1 MADKIKELH
10 SRTTELLDAGRIF
23 EAITVVKVMLDKAGV
38 KSHVDNLLKIE
49 QTYRYM
55 IHYMIEGVHDEGRE
69 RMLSDITDQL
79 RMLSDMA
86 VRAYMTPDSPE
97 YYYSVLRFV
106 NLRKECLADIIREYG
121 KIVSEM
127 TLAELGGNDVSD
139 MRRRK
144 EEQLVRLFNSIFV
157 SLGSDTEYAEIARY
171 LTSGYADDNVSAQSI
186 SALTLSLLCFYDKGK
201 FNTLLDVYDNTQSE
215 KLAARALVGIVL
227 AMVEN
232 AGRIEYD
239 RLLMNRMS
247 LWKDSLITYRRLHE
261 VIRVIVGTRDTE
273 RVSSKMKDEVIPEIM
288 KLRPDILKK
297 LRNPEGDPDMM
308 MDNNPEWEDMLAK
321 SDLTK
326 KMQEL
331 SEMQSDGADLMM
343 VTLSNLKQFP
353 FFNIAANWFLPF
365 DSQHSEI
372 RLGEG
377 MCRLMDV
384 MKDTGSMVCDS
395 DLYSLALAFAQMP
408 EAQKNMISA
417 QMSAQ
422 ADQFKEESRSRYRR
436 QTPPNLTSKL

>member
-144 EEQLVRLFNSIFV
+144 EEQLVRLFNSISF
-157 SLGSDTEYAEIARY
+157 R
-171 LTSGYADDNVSAQSI
+171 
-186 SALTLSLLCFYDKGK
+186 
-201 FNTLLDVYDNTQSE
+201 
-215 KLAARALVGIVL
+215 
-227 AMVEN
+227 
-232 AGRIEYD
+232 
-239 RLLMNRMS
+239 
-247 LWKDSLITYRRLHE
+247 
-261 VIRVIVGTRDTE
+261 
-273 RVSSKMKDEVIPEIM
+273 
-288 KLRPDILKK
+288 
-297 LRNPEGDPDMM
+297 
-308 MDNNPEWEDMLAK
+308 
-321 SDLTK
+321 
-326 KMQEL
+326 
-331 SEMQSDGADLMM
+331 
-343 VTLSNLKQFP
+343 
-353 FFNIAANWFLPF
+353 
-365 DSQHSEI
+365 
-372 RLGEG
+372 
-377 MCRLMDV
+377 
-384 MKDTGSMVCDS
+384 
-395 DLYSLALAFAQMP
+395 
-408 EAQKNMISA
+408 
-417 QMSAQ
+417 
-422 ADQFKEESRSRYRR
+422 
-436 QTPPNLTSKL
+436 